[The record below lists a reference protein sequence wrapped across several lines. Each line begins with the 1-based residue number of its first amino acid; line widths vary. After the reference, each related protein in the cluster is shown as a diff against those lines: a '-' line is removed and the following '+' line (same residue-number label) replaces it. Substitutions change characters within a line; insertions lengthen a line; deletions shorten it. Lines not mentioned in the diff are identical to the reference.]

1 MADFSI
7 SSGKRLLSMT
17 SPLGPDVLV
26 PVGFELE
33 EALSQPFLGVAE
45 LISTRESI
53 DPDKLLHQPVCMS
66 LNLRN
71 GVSRQVHGL
80 VRHFAATGAIK
91 LRGVFGYRAEIVPR
105 LWFLSQTE
113 DCRVFENKATK
124 EIVEAV
130 LQDHK
135 VPVAFRTE
143 ATPKRPFTMQYN
155 ESDLDFVSRLMQA
168 EGWFYFFSDEAFESQ
183 GGQTLPAGTLV
194 ISDRVTSVRKVDLGK
209 FAVGTGE
216 ELETLASWQP
226 ARATSYGKV
235 RRDDYDPEKPSSAPK
250 DSSSTTQRAAGAP
263 ARSSYHW
270 PAGSRDQQ
278 VIGKRTRHRMEAAEA
293 EAALA
298 HGAGFNP
305 LFTAGA
311 RIGVGADTFVLH
323 SVSHHAKDESW
334 YNTSAPLSY
343 RNSFTAFP
351 AKLPWRPALTT
362 ERPRMDGIFS
372 AVVTGPKDQEI
383 HTDELGRVKL
393 RFRWDHRG
401 DGKPGTAVWVRV
413 MQPWSGNNAG
423 WSFIPRVGTEAA
435 VAFLDGDPDRPVVIG
450 QFHNGG
456 ERPPWP
462 LPENKTRTG
471 LRTRSTPNGG
481 AAECSELWF
490 DDRKG
495 AEQVML
501 HAQRDLTVEAENDAT
516 HQIGQNRKVTVQKG
530 DDSLTVEQG
539 SRTVDVP
546 RGNHTIK
553 SATGDI
559 IIKTAGG
566 SVSVEAMQS
575 LTLKVGQSSVTLDQ
589 TGVTIKAIMVKV
601 EGQAM
606 TSVKAPLTQLD
617 ADGLLKAT
625 GGIMML
631 N

>member
-1 MADFSI
+1 MADLSI
-7 SSGKRLLSMT
+7 SSNKRLLSMT

-33 EALSQPFLGVAE
+33 EGLSKPFAGVVE

-53 DPDKLLHQPVCMS
+53 DPDKLLHQPVCVSM
-66 LNLRN
+66 NLPG

-80 VRHFAATGAIK
+80 VRHFAATGAMK
-91 LRGVFGYRAEIVPR
+91 LRNVFGYRAEIVPSI
-105 LWFLSQTE
+105 WFLSQTE
-113 DCRVFENKATK
+113 DCRIFENKTTK

-130 LQDHK
+130 LKDHN
-135 VPVAFRTE
+135 VTAGFRTE
-143 ATPKRPFTMQYN
+143 PTARRPFTMQYN
-155 ESDLDFVSRLMQA
+155 ESDLDFVSRLMQ
-168 EGWFYFFSDEAFESQ
+168 EDGWFYFFSDEAFESQ
-183 GGQTLPAGTLV
+183 GGQKLPAGTLV
-194 ISDRVTSVRKVDLGK
+194 ISDRITSVRKGDLGK
-209 FAVGTGE
+209 FAVGTRE
-216 ELETLASWQP
+216 DLETLASWQP
-226 ARATSYGKV
+226 ARATSYGKI
-235 RRDDYDPEKPSSAPK
+235 RRDDYDPEKPGSNPK
-250 DSSSTTQRAAGAP
+250 DTSSTTQRTAGAP
-263 ARSSYHW
+263 ARSSYRW

-293 EAALA
+293 ESALA

-311 RIGVGADTFVLH
+311 RIQVGADTLVLH
-323 SVSHHAKDESW
+323 SVSHHASDESW
-334 YNTSAPLSY
+334 YNAAAPLSY

-351 AKLPWRPALTT
+351 AKLPWRPALATP
-362 ERPRMDGIFS
+362 RPRMEGIYS

-393 RFRWDHRG
+393 RFRWDYRG
-401 DGKPGTAVWVRV
+401 DGKASTAVWVRV
-413 MQPWSGNNAG
+413 MQPWGGNNAG

-450 QFHNGG
+450 QFHNGS
-456 ERPPWP
+456 ERPPWA

-481 AAECSELWF
+481 AGECSELWF

-516 HQIGQNRKVTVQKG
+516 HQVGQNRKVTVQKG
-530 DDSLTVEQG
+530 DDTLMVAQG

-546 RGNHTIK
+546 RGDHTIK
-553 SATGDI
+553 STSGDI
-559 IIKTAGG
+559 IIKTAAG
-566 SVSVEAMQS
+566 SISVEAMQS

-589 TGVTIKAIMVKV
+589 AGVTIKAMMVKV

-606 TSVKAPLTQLD
+606 ASVKAPLTQLD